1 MDALIASDWS
11 LDDVPCEWIVKVDDD
26 LVDFDV
32 VVGGLHQSLDVI
44 GRLLHSLLTDDL
56 LVELV
61 HSQSLHEVYGESEG
75 EVILDFSVGNLLL
88 CEGPDF
94 QAESHLFQYAA
105 ICLISLIVDV
115 LGDNDGVILA
125 LLETGVDLQ
134 CWYLN
139 DPFSIQLDNALI
151 GPGDLIHVSG
161 RYLQAAHFYLILAS
175 LGAAEVLIGLQVAG
189 HEEF

>member
-1 MDALIASDWS
+1 LCVDHEFPGVFSADWALPGSIPSCGHEGDEGAEVKALSMDALIASDWS

-125 LLETGVDLQ
+125 LLETGVDL
-134 CWYLN
+134 
-139 DPFSIQLDNALI
+139 
-151 GPGDLIHVSG
+151 
-161 RYLQAAHFYLILAS
+161 
-175 LGAAEVLIGLQVAG
+175 
-189 HEEF
+189 